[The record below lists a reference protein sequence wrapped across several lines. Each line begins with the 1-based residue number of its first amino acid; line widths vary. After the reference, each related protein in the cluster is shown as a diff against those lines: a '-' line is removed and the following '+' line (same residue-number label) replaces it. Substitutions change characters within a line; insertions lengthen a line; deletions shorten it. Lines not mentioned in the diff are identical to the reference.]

1 LAVTEAPITA
11 RVNAER
17 LMLLSWGRAI
27 LLQLA
32 HPLVAAGVADHSSF
46 QAGTVTAMVRLHE
59 TLHAMLS
66 LTFGSDA
73 DREATLARINGI
85 HKRVNGTLREA
96 AGVFGAGT
104 PYSAEDP
111 ALLTW
116 VYGTLLDSALLVY
129 DRLIEPLSDVERDR
143 YCVEAVPVI
152 RGLGVRDG
160 EPRSSAELREYM
172 ARMYA
177 SGEIAVSGQARE
189 LGIALLQPS
198 RAWALTPALRVNR
211 LFTIGLLPPAIRSQ
225 YSFDWT
231 DRDQRALDRW
241 TRVLRRMRPWVPN
254 RVALWRAARSRGS
267 HRDHVFAR

>member
-1 LAVTEAPITA
+1 MTQIAISA

-46 QAGTVTAMVRLHE
+46 RQGTLTAVVRLHQ

-66 LTFGSDA
+66 LTFGSEA
-73 DREATLARINGI
+73 DRDAAFANINGI
-85 HKRVNGTLREA
+85 HKRVNGTLREG
-96 AGVFGAGT
+96 AGVFPAGT

-129 DRLIEPLSDVERDR
+129 DMLIEPLSDRERDR

-152 RGLGVRDG
+152 RGLGVSDG
-160 EPRSSAELREYM
+160 EPRSWAQLGEYM
-172 ARMYA
+172 SRMYG

-189 LGIALLQPS
+189 LASALLRPS
-198 RAWALTPALRVNR
+198 RAWAAAPALRLNR
-211 LFTIGLLPPAIRSQ
+211 LFTVGLLPPRIREQ
-225 YSFDWT
+225 YAFTWT
-231 DRDQRALDRW
+231 ARDQQALERW
-241 TRVLRRMRPWVPN
+241 TRVLRRTRPWVPQQL
-254 RVALWRAARSRGS
+254 ALWRAARSRDSYVSNDSAG
-267 HRDHVFAR
+267 